1 MRGWKARES
10 KHLVRKKHGEH
21 ARHDALRR
29 RRKME
34 RGGQP
39 KGGLETRKR
48 WTKKRNAQCYI
59 HFFKQWKEEL
69 QPIVLAYAMHKGKA
83 NVCLDLFRPFQA
95 NLESSVSAQVRSNMK
110 TCQ

>member
-59 HFFKQWKEEL
+59 HFVEQWKEEL
-69 QPIVLAYAMHKGKA
+69 HPIVLAYAMRKGKA
-83 NVCLDLFRPFQA
+83 NQCLDLF
-95 NLESSVSAQVRSNMK
+95 
-110 TCQ
+110 